1 MKDETNEKR
10 KDDMRKRVRHTQLM
24 KLLTTPLLGSH
35 VRIQLQLCKFFQ
47 AFFFQFFFLF
57 HLGQEVLDPILTFF
71 IRTRDESHC
80 INKICPKTQRFQTFS
95 QPVGWIL
102 LSTPMRERQLSS
114 TVEVLALLEA
124 LGGGLAVTNHP
135 SFHTDSSF
143 CIIKHSETHF
153 TCCLQWHTKRIK
165 CNPLNHCLQQHSK

>member
-1 MKDETNEKR
+1 MKRHSAKLQLNITSLLNEGVSNSYERWNNEKR

-114 TVEVLALLEA
+114 TVEVLAILY
-124 LGGGLAVTNHP
+124 
-135 SFHTDSSF
+135 
-143 CIIKHSETHF
+143 
-153 TCCLQWHTKRIK
+153 
-165 CNPLNHCLQQHSK
+165 SKL

>member
-1 MKDETNEKR
+1 
-10 KDDMRKRVRHTQLM
+10 MRKRVRHTQLMKLLM

-102 LSTPMRERQLSS
+102 LSTPMRERQLSYGRGIGS
-114 TVEVLALLEA
+114 TLLEA
-124 LGGGLAVTNHP
+124 LSGGLAVTNHP
-135 SFHTDSSF
+135 SF
-143 CIIKHSETHF
+143 
-153 TCCLQWHTKRIK
+153 
-165 CNPLNHCLQQHSK
+165 PY

>member
-1 MKDETNEKR
+1 
-10 KDDMRKRVRHTQLM
+10 MRKRVRHTQLM

-35 VRIQLQLCKFFQ
+35 VRIQLQSCKFFQ

-95 QPVGWIL
+95 QPVDWIL

-114 TVEVLALLEA
+114 TVEVLAILYSKLRWR
-124 LGGGLAVTNHP
+124 TRRNKP
-135 SFHTDSSF
+135 SIFPILIAAFASLNILRPISPVVCNGIPRGSSA
-143 CIIKHSETHF
+143 I
-153 TCCLQWHTKRIK
+153 
-165 CNPLNHCLQQHSK
+165 P

>member
-1 MKDETNEKR
+1 
-10 KDDMRKRVRHTQLM
+10 MRKRVRHTQLM
-24 KLLTTPLLGSH
+24 KLVTTPLLGSH

-114 TVEVLALLEA
+114 TVEVLAILYSKLRWR
-124 LGGGLAVTNHP
+124 TRRNKP
-135 SFHTDSSF
+135 SIFPILIAAFASLNILRPISPVVCNGIPRGSSA
-143 CIIKHSETHF
+143 I
-153 TCCLQWHTKRIK
+153 
-165 CNPLNHCLQQHSK
+165 P